1 MKEKRNKYNLT
12 DEFVERCVNAL
23 AFYDIIDMI
32 PKRENET
39 DEEANLR
46 AYEIFSERKKDY
58 EQIFN
63 QSK

>member
-12 DEFVERCVNAL
+12 DEFVEWCVKAL
-23 AFYDIIDMI
+23 AFYDIVDEIH
-32 PKRENET
+32 KRENES

-46 AYEIFSERKKDY
+46 IYELFSERKKDY
-58 EQIFN
+58 QQIFN